1 MNEPIDAATGA
12 PGTGAPGGDFDPGMT
27 PDQQFAE
34 MQRAPE
40 MNFESIPADG
50 DPLAPVEAPAEAPAK
65 TPAETPVQPDPAPA
79 TVSIAGREYTHE
91 QLAEIFERGTVD
103 PAVKVAADQ
112 FNGLIAKTQTAEGIR
127 EVIASLETALRE
139 DFGQAPVSVEL
150 PGEDELVGAEVQ
162 FRQAIVNQQSKIAAL
177 EAQLD
182 RQAQIIQQ
190 FGSTIKELEPI
201 HQEVISSRQ
210 ASAEVSAV
218 KAKLGLDVTPQEIS
232 HAKQQTG
239 VNDPVGAIA
248 TLNVLKGQQ
257 APPPPRTPTNGQRVP
272 DTSKLTEDE
281 HFALLQRGVVTGG

>member
-1 MNEPIDAATGA
+1 MNEPIDATGA
-12 PGTGAPGGDFDPGMT
+12 PGTGTPGGDFDLGQN
-27 PDQQFAE
+27 PDQQFAD

-40 MNFESIPADG
+40 INFGEPPADV
-50 DPLAPVEAPAEAPAK
+50 DPAAPVETPVEAPV
-65 TPAETPVQPDPAPA
+65 ETTTQPDPAPT
-79 TVSIAGREYTHE
+79 TVTIAGQEYTHE

-103 PAVKVAADQ
+103 PAVREAADQ
-112 FNGLIAKTQTAEGIR
+112 FKGLLAKTQTAEGIK
-127 EVIASLETALRE
+127 EVIATLETALRE

-150 PGEDELVGAEVQ
+150 PGEDELVGVEVQ
-162 FRQAIVNQQSKIAAL
+162 FRQAIVSQASEIASL
-177 EAQLD
+177 KAQLD
-182 RQAQIIQQ
+182 RQAQMIQQ

-218 KAKLGLDVTPQEIS
+218 KAKLGLEVTPDQIS
-232 HAKQQTG
+232 LAKKQTG

-248 TLNVLKGQQ
+248 ALNVMQGQK

-272 DTSKLTEDE
+272 DISKLTEDE